1 MSSWRRSSP
10 SDIDS
15 TLGPLSPD
23 RFEYSFRKGIEGTLA
38 AAEGRYAEALALLRE
53 SGDTSRHRPWA
64 LPDIARVYESVGQPD
79 SALAAYERYLGATS
93 LYRTQLDAEALA
105 RVLFRTAEIYET
117 RGDRERAAERYGRF
131 AALWRNADPELQPRV
146 ADARR
151 RLSAL
156 TAEAD
161 GL

>member
-64 LPDIARVYESVGQPD
+64 LPDLARVYESVGQPD

-93 LYRTQLDAEALA
+93 LYRTQLDRAVKYPSDNPTAPHNQRFRNKPLNAL
-105 RVLFRTAEIYET
+105 RSS
-117 RGDRERAAERYGRF
+117 ERA
-131 AALWRNADPELQPRV
+131 LNTLKI
-146 ADARR
+146 
-151 RLSAL
+151 
-156 TAEAD
+156 
-161 GL
+161 